1 MKIALALLALALA
14 GCGPIEVRS
23 DVGRQF
29 TLEHGS
35 ARFQDAMQGAQTHC
49 SRDYG
54 MNARHLGTDR
64 GGELLLSRFEC
75 VTR

>member
-1 MKIALALLALALA
+1 MRFAAIVTCALLAA
-14 GCGPIEVRS
+14 CGPIEVRP
-23 DVGRQF
+23 DVGRAF
-29 TLEHGS
+29 TIQHGT

-54 MNARHLGTDR
+54 MAARHLGTDR

-75 VTR
+75 VAQ